1 MGIFLKSKKTE
12 KVKNIRVE
20 GYGGYFFE
28 IEKIL
33 KKWKLYEWEDTVVFF
48 CGRYGGVVRG
58 VVRIL
63 TSLKASFSIK
73 CLGTCRNL
81 RAIVSW
87 ESILSRYSV
96 RIRF

>member
-33 KKWKLYEWEDTVVFF
+33 KKWKLYEWEDTRVSHCTVQLQYRDFR
-48 CGRYGGVVRG
+48 CTVTVP
-58 VVRIL
+58 V
-63 TSLKASFSIK
+63 
-73 CLGTCRNL
+73 NL
-81 RAIVSW
+81 N
-87 ESILSRYSV
+87 
-96 RIRF
+96 F

>member
-33 KKWKLYEWEDTVVFF
+33 KKWKLYEWEDTVGVF
-48 CGRYGGVVRG
+48 
-58 VVRIL
+58 L
-63 TSLKASFSIK
+63 
-73 CLGTCRNL
+73 
-81 RAIVSW
+81 W
-87 ESILSRYSV
+87 SV
-96 RIRF
+96 RWGGTWGGTGGWYEF

>member
-58 VVRIL
+58 VVRGG
-63 TSLKASFSIK
+63 
-73 CLGTCRNL
+73 GTNFDKSQGFVFDQMSRNMP
-81 RAIVSW
+81 
-87 ESILSRYSV
+87 
-96 RIRF
+96 

>member
-1 MGIFLKSKKTE
+1 VGIFLKSKKTE

-58 VVRIL
+58 VVRGGG
-63 TSLKASFSIK
+63 TNFDKSLR
-73 CLGTCRNL
+73 T
-81 RAIVSW
+81 
-87 ESILSRYSV
+87 
-96 RIRF
+96 